1 MNVPFFWSWAGAR
14 ETVSDCFEMILLC
27 PTIPEIIYIK
37 SSN

>member
-1 MNVPFFWSWAGAR
+1 
-14 ETVSDCFEMILLC
+14 VSDCFEMILLC